1 MLELNDKLYDLSAI
15 WAKVGEI
22 FPYFECLDFDWDE
35 KYREYIEK
43 VLSSRTDREFH
54 DLLTEFVA
62 SLNDGHTKYL
72 PPMEFRKDPKPF
84 SMPDEPTVSFE
95 DSILTVKINEFLHDH
110 SALVRKA
117 LESHPDV
124 GLVRLDIR
132 DNIGGNTFYGAK
144 VAELFI
150 SGQFSGCRKWTRKHN
165 GVDAASA
172 SQLARASKEKIR
184 KYIEDGLDTEEGIKE
199 ELSIINRTS
208 FEEYTD
214 SWGSPENK
222 AIYDGPVELL
232 ISGRT
237 ISAAE
242 DFTAMFKSN
251 HRAVLVGEPTFGSTG
266 SPYIIPLR
274 CGGHAQVVSV
284 GYRLLDGTEFI
295 GIGIQPDRPE

>member
-1 MLELNDKLYDLSAI
+1 MLESSDKLYDLSAI
-15 WAKVGEI
+15 WAKAGEI
-22 FPYFECLDFDWDE
+22 FPYFERLDFDWDE
-35 KYREYIEK
+35 KYREYIGK
-43 VLSSRTDREFH
+43 VLKTDTDQEFH
-54 DLLTEFVA
+54 DLLTEFTA

-84 SMPDEPTVSFE
+84 TPPEEPSVIFE
-95 DSILTVKINEFLHDH
+95 DGVLTIKINDFLHDY
-110 SALVRKA
+110 SPLVREA

-124 GLVRLDIR
+124 RLVRLDIR

-172 SQLARASKEKIR
+172 SQLARASKEKLR
-184 KYIEDGLDTEEGIKE
+184 KYIEDGLETEEGLRE
-199 ELSIINRTS
+199 ELSIINRTC

-214 SWGSPENK
+214 IWGSPDNK
-222 AIYDGPVELL
+222 AIYDGPTELL

-274 CGGHAQVVSV
+274 CGGYAQVVSV
-284 GYRLLDGTEFI
+284 GYKLLDGTEFI
-295 GIGIQPDRPE
+295 GVGIQPDRP